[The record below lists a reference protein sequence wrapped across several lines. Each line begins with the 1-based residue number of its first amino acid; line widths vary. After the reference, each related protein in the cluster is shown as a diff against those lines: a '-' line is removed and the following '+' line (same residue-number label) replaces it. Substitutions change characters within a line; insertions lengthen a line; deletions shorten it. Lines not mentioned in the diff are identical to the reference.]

1 MNFSTSSQPKQ
12 ANSFQQPTPH
22 SVNILAISD
31 STSSPG
37 KPNNLIMEA
46 IIVAGSAGTFLGVI
60 SFDSKSE
67 DESPTVDD
75 LFGDEDITINEYA
88 G

>member
-1 MNFSTSSQPKQ
+1 M
-12 ANSFQQPTPH
+12 
-22 SVNILAISD
+22 AISD

-46 IIVAGSAGTFLGVI
+46 FIITGAARTFIRVI
-60 SFDSKSE
+60 SFDSESE
-67 DESPTVDD
+67 DESPTEDN